1 VESLTCRRGN
11 IRAQARAP
19 TTTDV
24 FKAIAEERGREI
36 IGVLN
41 DGREWGQRC
50 RGGSD
55 GASVGSGTMLVLLPK
70 CPGGSFHSTKRP
82 DNSRLSSWSCWCKG
96 LGVGASLFARLSVCQ
111 PSSAQRLYWD
121 AG

>member
-1 VESLTCRRGN
+1 MNVFDTTDVPYMDSMDFSSTPRVQYLTEFRALILNFSGGQMESLTCRCGN

-41 DGREWGQRC
+41 DGREWRATMSWRERWRQC
-50 RGGSD
+50 R
-55 GASVGSGTMLVLLPK
+55 VG
-70 CPGGSFHSTKRP
+70 H
-82 DNSRLSSWSCWCKG
+82 
-96 LGVGASLFARLSVCQ
+96 
-111 PSSAQRLYWD
+111 D
-121 AG
+121 AGLTP